1 MTKGERIKELRENA
15 GMTQEELAK
24 KLHTTKQ
31 TIHKYEKNIVT
42 NIPSDRIE
50 ELAKVLD
57 STPEYILGWKK
68 VSEEMEKNSEVMVDL
83 TARIGSDL
91 DFREIV
97 KRNYSDDDYFEL
109 CKVLCK
115 LDSNQIASVKTML
128 STLLK

>member
-1 MTKGERIKELRENA
+1 MTKGERIKELREKA

-57 STPEYILGWKK
+57 SKPEYILGWDENEEATSKK
-68 VSEEMEKNSEVMVDL
+68 IDVAADILIRLEKEK
-83 TARIGSDL
+83 TFSD
-91 DFREIV
+91 IV
-97 KRNYSDDDYFEL
+97 QMLYQM
-109 CKVLCK
+109 
-115 LDSNQIASVKTML
+115 DSNELKAVKNIIDSAMQF
-128 STLLK
+128 SLKGHK